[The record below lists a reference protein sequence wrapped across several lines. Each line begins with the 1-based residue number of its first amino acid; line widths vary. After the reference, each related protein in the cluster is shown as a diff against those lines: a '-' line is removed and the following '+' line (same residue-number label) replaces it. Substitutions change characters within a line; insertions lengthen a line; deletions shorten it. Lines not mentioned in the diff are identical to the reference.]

1 MDRKKSLESL
11 SIKYNNKELMYI
23 ERDSIVW
30 FKGKDVA
37 SMLGYVNAEKSIRTH
52 VDKEDKISY
61 KEYGET

>member
-37 SMLGYVNAEKSIRTH
+37 WMLGYGDLDQSTKNEKR
-52 VDKEDKISY
+52 K
-61 KEYGET
+61 